1 MSKLKTMPSII
12 QITCSVI
19 LGVITVLVIGFFVFF
34 GIVASQK
41 PENIKSVSDIA
52 VVLTGGT
59 GRVEAGFDL
68 VINNHTKALFISG
81 VHPDTTLKKLVDLW
95 DGTQTQKD
103 IILNHCCI
111 NIGHMAD
118 STENNA
124 AETAAWVKNKNI
136 QTIRIVTSSYHMPR
150 AWLLFGRALPD
161 KTLEQWPVAGGGT
174 VTLAFWRSV
183 LIEYAKTL
191 LTWLA

>member
-1 MSKLKTMPSII
+1 MPSFL
-12 QITCSVI
+12 QIAFSVM
-19 LGVITVLVIGFFVFF
+19 LGVITILTLGFFIFF

-41 PENIKSVSDIA
+41 LENPQGVSDLA

-68 VINNHTKALFISG
+68 IVNNHARQLFISG
-81 VHPDTTLKKLVDLW
+81 VHPDTTLAKLLDLW
-95 DGTQTQKD
+95 DAPQAQKD
-103 IILNHCCI
+103 IILKHCCVA
-111 NIGHMAD
+111 IGHMAD

-124 AETAAWVKNKNI
+124 AETALWIQGKNI
-136 QTIRIVTSSYHMPR
+136 RSIRIVTSSYHMPR
-150 AWLLFGRALPD
+150 AWLLFKRALPD
-161 KTLEQWPVAGGGT
+161 KTLEPWPVASGGK

-183 LIEYAKTL
+183 LVEYAKTL